1 MIKVT
6 CFFFCKKM
14 NIYITIKAYRITES
28 VLQAVEFMAITLAL
42 LIDDVVEYAIV
53 VSIIG

>member
-1 MIKVT
+1 
-6 CFFFCKKM
+6 M